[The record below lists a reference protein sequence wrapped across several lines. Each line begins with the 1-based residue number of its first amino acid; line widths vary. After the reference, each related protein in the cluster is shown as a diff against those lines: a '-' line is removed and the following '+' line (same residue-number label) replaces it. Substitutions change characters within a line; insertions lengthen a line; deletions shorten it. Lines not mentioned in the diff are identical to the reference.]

1 MLGMTKLFRDDI
13 GDEPPLS
20 PPEPKIPVCPVCG
33 AETWELVRDRWGATV
48 GCLGCVDVVDTLEQT
63 EHELG
68 YYRNGGV

>member
-1 MLGMTKLFRDDI
+1 MDVAAMRET
-13 GDEPPLS
+13 
-20 PPEPKIPVCPVCG
+20 VCPVCG
-33 AETWELVRDRWGATV
+33 AETWELVRDRWGDTV